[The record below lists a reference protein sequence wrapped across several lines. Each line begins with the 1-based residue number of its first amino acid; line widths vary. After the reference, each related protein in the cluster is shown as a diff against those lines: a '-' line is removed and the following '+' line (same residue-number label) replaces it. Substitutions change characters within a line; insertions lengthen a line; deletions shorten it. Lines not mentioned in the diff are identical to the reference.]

1 MRFGTGLVVAA
12 AGCGLLLAAHHM
24 PVSFRAA
31 AATEDI
37 SFAPKPAPK
46 SQTFPGT
53 CNVNDGAA
61 ADSRPD
67 PAWVGASYENDH
79 CTAPALPARLDG
91 QRASQSAIMAYV
103 AAEKRYDA
111 GAEAFQRCIQHF
123 VANRKQSVDASF
135 TIIENHR
142 ILASSNSEKTL
153 SAQVAQAVTAFNAFG
168 SDCPD

>member
-1 MRFGTGLVVAA
+1 MRFGAGLVLAA
-12 AGCGLLLAAHHM
+12 AGCGGLLALHHEA
-24 PVSFRAA
+24 VAARA
-31 AATEDI
+31 AATENI

-53 CNVNDGAA
+53 CNVKDGAA

-67 PAWVGASYENDH
+67 PAWVSASYDNDH
-79 CTAPALPARLDG
+79 CAAPVLPARLDG
-91 QRASQSAIMAYV
+91 QRASRDAIMAYV

-111 GAEAFQRCIQHF
+111 GADAFQRCIEQF
-123 VANRKQSVDASF
+123 VGARNQTISPALA
-135 TIIENHR
+135 IIENHR
-142 ILASSNSEKTL
+142 ILASRAAKEKL